1 MFLIGGPAFSGKTL
15 LAHLLNQG
23 QIICLDEPDFH
34 NPQQSHRGIPFLEDL
49 FPGKRFPDRPK
60 EALTYAEAVDLIQE
74 CERAI
79 SPYNLGIKTAN
90 WVFVEYA
97 KIFNRLGF
105 PVIALV
111 RDIRDVLAEGPLPE
125 WIGGEKGLEDRYGLI
140 WRSREMCDLWLRY
153 EDLVKDTEET
163 IGKIS
168 KLLSCDLKVF
178 YRWDPDSV
186 HHTMLKLERH
196 DMLKSG
202 SLLKSRVGIWK
213 NSNREFSSNIWKT
226 AKMMGY

>member
-49 FPGKRFPDRPK
+49 FPGKHFPDRP
-60 EALTYAEAVDLIQE
+60 EETLTYVEAVDLIQE
-74 CERAI
+74 CEKVI

-125 WIGGEKGLEDRYGLI
+125 WVGGEEGLDDMYGLI
-140 WRSREMCDLWLRY
+140 WRSLKMFDLWLRY
-153 EDLVKDTEET
+153 EDLVTDTEET

-178 YRWDPDSV
+178 YRWNGDSV
-186 HHTMLKLERH
+186 HRTMLKLDRH

-202 SLLKSRVGIWK
+202 TLSKSRVSIWK
-213 NSNREFSSNIWKT
+213 TSNREFSSNIWKT

>member
-34 NPQQSHRGIPFLEDL
+34 NPQQSHRGIPFLEEM
-49 FPGKRFPDRPK
+49 FPGKHFPERPK
-60 EALTYAEAVDLIQE
+60 ETLTYAEAVDLAQE
-74 CERAI
+74 CEQVI
-79 SPYNLGIKTAN
+79 NPYNLGIKTAN

-97 KIFNRLGF
+97 KLFNRLGF

-125 WIGGEKGLEDRYGLI
+125 WVGGEEGLDDMYGFI
-140 WRSREMCDLWLRY
+140 WRSLEMFDLWLRY
-153 EDLVKDTEET
+153 EDLVTDTEKT

-168 KLLSCDLKVF
+168 KLLSYDLKVF
-178 YRWDPDSV
+178 YTWDADSV
-186 HHTMLKLERH
+186 HRTMLKLDRH

-202 SLLKSRVGIWK
+202 TLSKSRVSIWK
-213 NSNREFSSNIWKT
+213 TSNREFSAKIWKT